1 MFFAVVFL
9 AFSATLAGLFVYR
22 KLNLKNNFCTGIDI
36 NKKHR
41 PVIPEGS
48 GIMLLTGLWIGVAY
62 AFTTGGAAAGV
73 LLLAVC
79 PMVFGLIGF
88 FDDTKNKFTKKPLSW
103 AVRAVP
109 ISVFAVA
116 FGYLFTGNAILAVP
130 AAIFIAGLASLQN
143 TFAGLNGW
151 EVGSGFIISV
161 FTAGLVYN
169 TPLFIPAAAFSAG
182 ILALL
187 LLNFYPAK
195 VFPGDAGTL
204 LIGSGIASIALLSND
219 LRVQATVALFFAP
232 HAIDFFF
239 LKLLTNAGDMTQ
251 QKHPPYKLLENG
263 LLSVPDSEKPRLD
276 FAKLLMAIF
285 GPMHEKKIVL
295 ATWLV
300 VFVNCLAWILVIR

>member
-1 MFFAVVFL
+1 
-9 AFSATLAGLFVYR
+9 
-22 KLNLKNNFCTGIDI
+22 
-36 NKKHR
+36 
-41 PVIPEGS
+41 
-48 GIMLLTGLWIGVAY
+48 MLLTGLWIGVVYGFANGI
-62 AFTTGGAAAGV
+62 ATDAA
-73 LLLAVC
+73 LLLAAC
-79 PMVFGLIGF
+79 PAIFGLMGF

-103 AVRAVP
+103 TIRAVP

-116 FGYLFTGNAILAVP
+116 FGYLFTGSAILALP
-130 AAIFIAGLASLQN
+130 AAAFIAGLASLQN

-169 TPLFIPAAAFSAG
+169 TPLFIPAAGLSAG

-219 LRVQATVALFFAP
+219 LRVQATVALFFIP
-232 HAIDFFF
+232 HAIDFFL

-251 QKHPPYKLLENG
+251 QKQPPYKLLGNG
-263 LLSVPDSEKPRLD
+263 LLALPDPEKPRLD
-276 FAKLLMAIF
+276 FAKFIMTIF

-295 ATWLV
+295 ATWIV
-300 VFVNCLAWILVIR
+300 VFSNCIFWAILIR